1 MICSINNSKFF
12 LMVLFLFLS
21 LSIKGQ
27 TLRTS
32 INKYIGVS
40 TSDKREV
47 AQIALKQGMIS
58 NAFDS
63 YSQAISQVQA
73 QRYSGQGVS
82 GVLLAEYSYAL
93 ALHHDF
99 EAALMNIDRAR
110 TVGTKYGDFYA
121 AQVLTLMGYEEA
133 AQQLMRQANV
143 PVWLNG
149 IYLGLNE
156 KYKVTASIN
165 RDAPEKA
172 LKRANKLAANGQ
184 TIQSMALFEELAT
197 LYPDTYIIYVD
208 YSTVWESLGHYA
220 YAAQLLQ
227 KGIDLMPQEQNEHK
241 QIFQNHLVKVNE
253 KKAKYENA
261 SWLKRTLGINP
272 PKMMTYIGASAAK
285 DFYSLNGR
293 AGLYTSNKF
302 SASLNVGLNY
312 ASEEFSGS
320 IGLSAYQA
328 WGVFVGGLGITDMIS
343 KESNSLSLT
352 PSVGLSFLS
361 KDQTSSFDIMVSGY
375 VPFSSEQKFSY
386 SISIGKTIYFDLNGL
401 LK

>member
-1 MICSINNSKFF
+1 MRKIVFYLLICMIEPHIMFAQNT
-12 LMVLFLFLS
+12 
-21 LSIKGQ
+21 GQ
-27 TLRTS
+27 
-32 INKYIGVS
+32 IIQEAHV
-40 TSDKREV
+40 
-47 AQIALKQGMIS
+47 ILKQGNIEK
-58 NAFDS
+58 AV
-63 YSQAISQVQA
+63 A
-73 QRYSGQGVS
+73 RYSEILEYMQLQRNGGKGVN
-82 GVLLAEYSYAL
+82 GELLAEYAYAL

-99 EAALMNIDRAR
+99 DAALMNIDRAR

-133 AQQLMRQANV
+133 AQQLMRQAKV
-143 PVWLNG
+143 SVWLNG
-149 IYLGLNE
+149 VYQGLNE
-156 KYKVTASIN
+156 KYKTMVSTNRIN

-184 TIQSMALFEELAT
+184 TIQSMALFEELTA

-328 WGVFVGGLGITDMIS
+328 WGVFVGDLGITDMIS